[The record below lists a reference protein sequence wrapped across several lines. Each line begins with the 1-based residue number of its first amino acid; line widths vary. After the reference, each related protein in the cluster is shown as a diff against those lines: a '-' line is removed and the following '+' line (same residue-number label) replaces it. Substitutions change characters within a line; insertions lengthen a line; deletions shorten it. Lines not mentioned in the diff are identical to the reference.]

1 MFIKMPDTLQFRPLL
16 QETNR
21 TNDLFQSEPS
31 RPCCRITALP
41 PRPINR
47 FFVVAFR
54 RLPLISAIDIAATHV
69 AANQSTL
76 LLLETKDCA

>member
-16 QETNR
+16 QETNG

-54 RLPLISAIDIAATHV
+54 RLPLYLRDTYSRYTRRSKSEHAA
-69 AANQSTL
+69 SF
-76 LLLETKDCA
+76 